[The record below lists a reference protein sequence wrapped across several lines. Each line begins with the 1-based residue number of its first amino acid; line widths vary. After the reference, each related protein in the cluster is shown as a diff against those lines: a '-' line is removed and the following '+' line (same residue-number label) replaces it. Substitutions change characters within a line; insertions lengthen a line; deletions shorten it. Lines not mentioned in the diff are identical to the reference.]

1 MCSITQLSTT
11 AVGGQTYQLIGNLL
25 APTKP
30 TEVTFV
36 EIVEAVQKHVQP
48 RPSIIVQRFNFHS
61 CGRRR
66 GENISTYMAELRK
79 LS

>member
-11 AVGGQTYQLIGNLL
+11 AVGGQTYQLIGNLF

-36 EIVEAVQKHVQP
+36 KIVEAVQKHIQP

-61 CGRRR
+61 CGQRR